1 MISGRGY
8 RALGPFFVSAPCHVS
23 FSFPHQPLQPQS
35 SRGPPA
41 VLGGIDGCRRRP
53 RDCLLPG
60 TSRAPE
66 LTVIPRN
73 APLGQAGVGPALAQ
87 LMAEFPP
94 GSGTKG
100 TQHD

>member
-53 RDCLLPG
+53 RELPF
-60 TSRAPE
+60 TRHVE
-66 LTVIPRN
+66 
-73 APLGQAGVGPALAQ
+73 
-87 LMAEFPP
+87 
-94 GSGTKG
+94 GSGADRNSPKRAAG
-100 TQHD
+100 PGRCGARSSPADG